1 MEKERSH
8 EERQAQAIMTDKYD
22 DEASIEEVNGGAV
35 ESHDG
40 SEGDAEDPASV
51 DESYSSGEGF
61 GGADSFTADFS
72 IHPEDD
78 TFRGSSRE
86 SPLGDLATRLLRVG
100 AEAVNQTTGRLRE
113 AGEDVKPREILSGAV
128 RMTAKGREEL
138 VGMVAK
144 EVRMYLEKLRV
155 GEELRA
161 LMTDHSLE
169 IQASVRLK
177 PLGNQSSDAVDSGQ
191 EGDS

>member
-1 MEKERSH
+1 
-8 EERQAQAIMTDKYD
+8 
-22 DEASIEEVNGGAV
+22 
-35 ESHDG
+35 
-40 SEGDAEDPASV
+40 
-51 DESYSSGEGF
+51 
-61 GGADSFTADFS
+61 
-72 IHPEDD
+72 
-78 TFRGSSRE
+78 
-86 SPLGDLATRLLRVG
+86 VG

-128 RMTAKGREEL
+128 RMTAKGREEV
-138 VGMVAK
+138 VGLVAK

-177 PLGNQSSDAVDSGQ
+177 PLGGEGGEAERSG
-191 EGDS
+191 E

>member
-1 MEKERSH
+1 MTDDH
-8 EERQAQAIMTDKYD
+8 EEKASADEVAEQA
-22 DEASIEEVNGGAV
+22 
-35 ESHDG
+35 
-40 SEGDAEDPASV
+40 V
-51 DESYSSGEGF
+51 DESAAPGSRQKEPGLAEDVDPSASDF
-61 GGADSFTADFS
+61 GGEYSFTADFAAD
-72 IHPEDD
+72 PEDGS
-78 TFRGSSRE
+78 FSASSRD
-86 SPLGDLATRLLRVG
+86 SPIGDLASRLFRVG

-138 VGMVAK
+138 VGLVAK

-169 IQASVRLK
+169 VKASFRLK
-177 PLGNQSSDAVDSGQ
+177 PLDASGNSS
-191 EGDS
+191 GDSED

>member
-1 MEKERSH
+1 MTDAQEDE
-8 EERQAQAIMTDKYD
+8 AQADYPDEPPPEQED
-22 DEASIEEVNGGAV
+22 DAESGSEDEVSSAGN
-35 ESHDG
+35 
-40 SEGDAEDPASV
+40 EGDAAEA
-51 DESYSSGEGF
+51 GF
-61 GGADSFTADFS
+61 AQEHSFTADFS
-72 IHPEDD
+72 VHPEGDSY
-78 TFRGSSRE
+78 RSPPRE
-86 SPLGDLATRLLRVG
+86 SPLGDLATRLVRVG
-100 AEAVNQTTGRLRE
+100 ADAVNQTTGRLRE

-138 VGMVAK
+138 VGLVAK

-177 PLGNQSSDAVDSGQ
+177 PMGDEPTKDEEGN
-191 EGDS
+191 

>member
-1 MEKERSH
+1 
-8 EERQAQAIMTDKYD
+8 MTDEQEDEPQVDEPEETLPGQD
-22 DEASIEEVNGGAV
+22 DDVEGGVEAESPSAEEVSEPAEASF
-35 ESHDG
+35 
-40 SEGDAEDPASV
+40 AEDDP
-51 DESYSSGEGF
+51 
-61 GGADSFTADFS
+61 FTAEFS
-72 IHPEDD
+72 VHPQGDGYRS
-78 TFRGSSRE
+78 TPRE

-128 RMTAKGREEL
+128 RMTAKGREEV
-138 VGMVAK
+138 VGLVAK

-177 PLGNQSSDAVDSGQ
+177 PLGGEGGEAEGSG
-191 EGDS
+191 E

>member
-1 MEKERSH
+1 MEEERPQ
-8 EERQAQAIMTDKYD
+8 EERQAQTTMTKKQQ
-22 DEASIEEVNGGAV
+22 DEAPA
-35 ESHDG
+35 D
-40 SEGDAEDPASV
+40 DAEGVPPELEDGAEVAGEEELSS
-51 DESYSSGEGF
+51 DEKDSGSAGSGF
-61 GGADSFTADFS
+61 GEDDSFTSDS
-72 IHPEDD
+72 RVRPETD
-78 TFRGSSRE
+78 SSR
-86 SPLGDLATRLLRVG
+86 SANRDRPLGDFASRLLRVG

-138 VGMVAK
+138 VGLVAK

-177 PLGNQSSDAVDSGQ
+177 PLGGETPEPEEDS
-191 EGDS
+191 

>member
-1 MEKERSH
+1 MTEEK
-8 EERQAQAIMTDKYD
+8 
-22 DEASIEEVNGGAV
+22 DEK
-35 ESHDG
+35 
-40 SEGDAEDPASV
+40 ASV
-51 DESYSSGEGF
+51 KEAQEQASADKSAAQVTGREEPDLAGDEDSSASDF
-61 GGADSFTADFS
+61 GGEYSFTADFAAD
-72 IHPEDD
+72 PDD
-78 TFRGSSRE
+78 GSFSASSRD
-86 SPLGDLATRLLRVG
+86 SPIGDLASRLFRVG

-138 VGMVAK
+138 VGLVAK

-169 IQASVRLK
+169 VKASFRLK
-177 PLGNQSSDAVDSGQ
+177 PLDASANAK
-191 EGDS
+191 GDTED